1 MALVN
6 GSPSVILKN
15 VAQLI
20 KKKVP
25 KDSADLVE
33 QFATL
38 LYSNISSLDLSNRND
53 SDMYGATLSLWS
65 SLNEHTDNE
74 PVIHVFNPSVSNN
87 GWKSSHT
94 IIEVI
99 VKDMPF
105 LVDSIRIALN
115 RLGLSPHLMLNSP
128 LKMVRDKN
136 KNITEISSSV
146 DTKIKATS
154 EETIFFIE
162 IDRQA
167 GKKELNA
174 IKTELLSVVEDITL
188 TVNDW
193 QPMLK
198 KFKSVIADVKKG
210 KLPGSKSDKE
220 DTVEFLSWLANNN
233 FTLMGYRSYD
243 VKAVKGDIKLEANI
257 DSSLGLMSNSSGS
270 QNRLISSLNESGK
283 AIALGKNHLILTKT
297 NSHSRVH
304 RPAQLDY
311 IGVKRFDDKGNVTGE
326 ERFIGLFGSAYY
338 TNSALDLPL
347 IKSKVQQVCASSG
360 FAKGTH
366 AFKTLI
372 NILETYPRD
381 EILQSSIE
389 DLLQNVMGILQM
401 QERDYSGLFVRR
413 DAFDRFYSCMVYVL
427 VSATTLNY
435 VLKLSIYCKR
445 LLVVMKK
452 LNSPLISLNQ
462 CKQEHITLLKLSQ
475 QKQILT

>member
-38 LYSNISSLDLSNRND
+38 LYSNISSLDLSHRND

-128 LKMVRDKN
+128 LKMVRDEN
-136 KNITEISSSV
+136 KNITEIASSV

-167 GKKELNA
+167 GKTELNK
-174 IKTELLSVVEDITL
+174 IKTELLSVVE
-188 TVNDW
+188 
-193 QPMLK
+193 
-198 KFKSVIADVKKG
+198 
-210 KLPGSKSDKE
+210 
-220 DTVEFLSWLANNN
+220 
-233 FTLMGYRSYD
+233 
-243 VKAVKGDIKLEANI
+243 
-257 DSSLGLMSNSSGS
+257 
-270 QNRLISSLNESGK
+270 
-283 AIALGKNHLILTKT
+283 
-297 NSHSRVH
+297 
-304 RPAQLDY
+304 
-311 IGVKRFDDKGNVTGE
+311 
-326 ERFIGLFGSAYY
+326 
-338 TNSALDLPL
+338 
-347 IKSKVQQVCASSG
+347 
-360 FAKGTH
+360 
-366 AFKTLI
+366 
-372 NILETYPRD
+372 
-381 EILQSSIE
+381 
-389 DLLQNVMGILQM
+389 
-401 QERDYSGLFVRR
+401 
-413 DAFDRFYSCMVYVL
+413 
-427 VSATTLNY
+427 
-435 VLKLSIYCKR
+435 
-445 LLVVMKK
+445 
-452 LNSPLISLNQ
+452 ISL
-462 CKQEHITLLKLSQ
+462 
-475 QKQILT
+475 